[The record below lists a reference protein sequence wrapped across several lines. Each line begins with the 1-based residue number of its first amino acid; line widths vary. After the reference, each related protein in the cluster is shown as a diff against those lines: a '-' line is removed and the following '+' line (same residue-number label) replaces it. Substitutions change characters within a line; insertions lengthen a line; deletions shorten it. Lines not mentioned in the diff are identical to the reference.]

1 MISLL
6 YKDSLYLKLKL
17 LSSKQILCYVI
28 DTANQSEI
36 KFKMLETTMK
46 KTMAGKKHAIRKPF
60 F

>member
-28 DTANQSEI
+28 DSANQSEI
-36 KFKMLETTMK
+36 KFKILETTMN
-46 KTMAGKKHAIRKPF
+46 KTRAG
-60 F
+60 